1 MTLAHV
7 ARMRR
12 RPAALCGVALAG
24 SLCALAHEI
33 PAVRCDR
40 LVPNRQLFEAALAGM
55 VSEVEACIEEGG
67 QPDGYLDENGVSAL
81 IGACNNGHLAV
92 ARLLL
97 DNGASPDLQVW

>member
-1 MTLAHV
+1 V
-7 ARMRR
+7 
-12 RPAALCGVALAG
+12 ALCGGALAG
-24 SLCALAHEI
+24 SLCALAPAI
-33 PAVRCDR
+33 PAVKCER
-40 LVPNRQLFEAALAGM
+40 LVPNRQLFEAALAGKA
-55 VSEVEACIEEGG
+55 SEVESCMEEGG